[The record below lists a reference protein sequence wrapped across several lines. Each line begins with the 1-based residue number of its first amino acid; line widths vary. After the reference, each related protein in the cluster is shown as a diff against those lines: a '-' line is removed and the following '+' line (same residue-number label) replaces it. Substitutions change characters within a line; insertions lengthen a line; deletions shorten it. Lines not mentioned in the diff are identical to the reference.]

1 MIEKIGIF
9 LFLMLFSTH
18 LWAETLEPSLAG
30 TWYPG
35 SKKELQD
42 MLTQFF
48 KNVELGKNK
57 DIVPFGLIS
66 PHAGLVYSGPIAAY
80 GYSLLKNG
88 NFDTIIIIATSHR
101 YNLGKISI
109 FSGDKVKSPLG
120 TSGVDTELAK
130 ELIEKNSKFESIPQ
144 IITNGENSYET
155 QLPFIQFELPDA
167 KVIPIMTATN
177 DLSLLDALAE
187 ALVAMIA
194 ESDKKIA
201 LVASSDMAH
210 FHPYKQTV
218 EMDQHT
224 IDLILSMGLDALKT
238 EVMKGKCEICGFHAI
253 YPFMKVMKH
262 FGADRPVMLAYKN
275 SADITGD
282 KHSSH
287 IVGYSSIVFPEPDTG
302 IQKNDESTSSDEEVY
317 SMDEKKYLLALARE
331 SISHYLETGKRLQ
344 SNKPDDKNLQEER
357 AVFVTLNKNGSLRG
371 CIGHMHAQMPLYEAV
386 SQMAVSAAFEDP
398 RFSKVKEN
406 ELNNINIE
414 ISVLSPMQKISDWR
428 TIRIGIDGV
437 WIKKGWRSGVF
448 LPQVATET
456 GWDRVTFLENLCAH
470 KAGLPA
476 NAYKDPDTEIFI
488 YQVEKFSEKEIN

>member
-9 LFLMLFSTH
+9 LFLMLLSTN
-18 LWAETLEPSLAG
+18 LWSETLEPSLAG
-30 TWYPG
+30 SWYPG
-35 SKKELQD
+35 SKKELRD

-48 KNVELGKNK
+48 NNVELGKNK

-88 NFDTIIIIATSHR
+88 DFDTIIIIATSHR

-120 TSGVDTELAK
+120 TSEVDNELAQQ
-130 ELIEKNSKFESIPQ
+130 LIRQHSKFESIPQ
-144 IITNGENSYET
+144 VITNGENSFET
-155 QLPFIQFELPDA
+155 QLPFVQYQLPDV
-167 KVIPIMTATN
+167 KILPIMTATN
-177 DLSLLDALAE
+177 DLSLLDDLAD
-187 ALVAMIA
+187 ALVATIA

-210 FHPYKQTV
+210 FHPYEQTV
-218 EMDQHT
+218 EMDHHT
-224 IDLILSMGLDALKT
+224 IDLILSMDLDALKT
-238 EVMKGKCEICGFHAI
+238 DVMKGKCEICGFHAI
-253 YPFMKVMKH
+253 YPFMKVMQH
-262 FGADRPVMLAYKN
+262 FGANKPVMLAYQN

-302 IQKNDESTSSDEEVY
+302 IQRNDENASSDEELY
-317 SMDEKKYLLALARE
+317 SHEEKKYLLDLARQ
-331 SISHYLETGKRLQ
+331 SIIYFLKNGKKLQ
-344 SNKPDDKNLQEER
+344 PEEPGNKKLLEER
-357 AVFVTLNKNGSLRG
+357 AVFVTLNKDGSLRG

-386 SQMAVSAAFEDP
+386 AQMAVSAAFEDP

-406 ELNNINIE
+406 ELKDITIE
-414 ISVLSPMQKISDWR
+414 ISVLSPMQKIDDWKK
-428 TIRIGIDGV
+428 IRMGIDGV

-476 NAYKDPDTEIFI
+476 NAYKESDTEIYI
-488 YQVEKFSEKEIN
+488 YQVEKFSEEEVD